1 MLLWSSLFL
10 HSDAWLS
17 RKHKNLPIVST
28 WILVVCAA
36 PSPQRTVVLP
46 IILLSTPR
54 HWNQEETK
62 HISSLKKKLNSLRQW
77 KVENNL
83 GHTYQHLSIAA
94 GHHAHACSKGFSTP
108 STAARGSAHHPWS
121 AMKLPAVKLF
131 STRLN
136 ILWRCRKVT
145 TKLWWNFGSIPQLYT
160 DLISSSFFINFCKKC
175 KILMKWWWVR
185 SIPYIYRPHPTS
197 SHHITIPFFLDE
209 LVT

>member
-1 MLLWSSLFL
+1 MEQIVL

-17 RKHKNLPIVST
+17 RKQKNLPIVST

-46 IILLSTPR
+46 IILLSTPL

-62 HISSLKKKLNSLRQW
+62 HISSLKKDISSLRQW

-108 STAARGSAHHPWS
+108 STAARGSAHHPWP
-121 AMKLPAVKLF
+121 AMKLPAVKHFFHTPEHPLKMQEGHDETVMKF
-131 STRLN
+131 RVYSTTIHRPHFIIVLHQF
-136 ILWRCRKVT
+136 LW
-145 TKLWWNFGSIPQLYT
+145 
-160 DLISSSFFINFCKKC
+160 KKC